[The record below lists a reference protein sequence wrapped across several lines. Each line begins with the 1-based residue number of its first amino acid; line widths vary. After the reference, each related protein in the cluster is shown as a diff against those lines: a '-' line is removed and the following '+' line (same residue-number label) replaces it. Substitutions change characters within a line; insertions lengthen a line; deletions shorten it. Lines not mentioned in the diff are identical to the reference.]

1 MICITDYCIQNATL
15 NCNAHL
21 DEHLQDVETGVHYA
35 TMHVDSIGSNVNIIR
50 PIRNEERP
58 SELDYCPHR

>member
-1 MICITDYCIQNATL
+1 L